1 MVGWHAITPASYCK
15 YSPVQGSYTMV
26 TRFLFHGAPIIER
39 RKTRSNIVS
48 PLLFSLHFEDDINSK
63 FGRAIRYDK
72 IRRCRFAHSFSILD
86 QKPDRNAN
94 ESTRTMERT
103 TDVLSPSL
111 SPQPSTRSIFYRITG
126 IVASV
131 PIRLYLPRGGHRS
144 LSSLPLALPVNTI
157 PRGLNIDCDSDL

>member
-1 MVGWHAITPASYCK
+1 
-15 YSPVQGSYTMV
+15 MV
-26 TRFLFHGAPIIER
+26 TRFLFHGAPIIE

-103 TDVLSPSL
+103 TDVLSPSTSHPNPRHVVYFIAL
-111 SPQPSTRSIFYRITG
+111 LALLHQFPSVYTSPAVVT
-126 IVASV
+126 A
-131 PIRLYLPRGGHRS
+131 L
-144 LSSLPLALPVNTI
+144 SLPSLLPS
-157 PRGLNIDCDSDL
+157 P

>member
-1 MVGWHAITPASYCK
+1 MFLPSYFRFISKMILIRNLVARTIK
-15 YSPVQGSYTMV
+15 Y
-26 TRFLFHGAPIIER
+26 
-39 RKTRSNIVS
+39 
-48 PLLFSLHFEDDINSK
+48 DDI
-63 FGRAIRYDK
+63 DWL
-72 IRRCRFAHSFSILD
+72 SFSILD

>member
-39 RKTRSNIVS
+39 KTRSNIVS

-63 FGRAIRYDK
+63 FGRAYDK
-72 IRRCRFAHSFSILD
+72 IRRYRFAHSFSILD